1 MCSMCSMCSMSIT
14 PWPPACVRRLPP
26 RMQVRVERG
35 SQPPAPV
42 ASHMDDEQEMNDT
55 LGQLLMVMNRLDDEI
70 GEL

>member
-1 MCSMCSMCSMSIT
+1 
-14 PWPPACVRRLPP
+14 
-26 RMQVRVERG
+26 MQVRVERG
-35 SQPPAPV
+35 SRPPAPV

>member
-1 MCSMCSMCSMSIT
+1 
-14 PWPPACVRRLPP
+14 
-26 RMQVRVERG
+26 MQVRVERG